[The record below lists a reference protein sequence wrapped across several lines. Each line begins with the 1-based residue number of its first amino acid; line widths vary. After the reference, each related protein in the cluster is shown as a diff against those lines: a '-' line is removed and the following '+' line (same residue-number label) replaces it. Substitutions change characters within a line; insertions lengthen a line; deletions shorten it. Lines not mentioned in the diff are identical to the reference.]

1 MGTRTVI
8 VGTCCVLLLLSGC
21 AHGTSGPPEPPGG
34 SMSTEPAG
42 SPSPEPSHLSL
53 PPGSPTSSAKEPGN
67 LTLSGQVEPGVEAG
81 CLIMKTGGKTYL
93 LLGGDPAVVRA
104 GAQVRVTGRL
114 VTNIRTYCMQG
125 TPFQV
130 SEAHPA

>member
-1 MGTRTVI
+1 
-8 VGTCCVLLLLSGC
+8 
-21 AHGTSGPPEPPGG
+21 
-34 SMSTEPAG
+34 MSTEPTGG
-42 SPSPEPSHLSL
+42 SPSPEPSQVSL
-53 PPGSPTSSAKEPGN
+53 PPASPTKEPGN
-67 LTLSGQVEPGVEAG
+67 LTLTGQVEPGVEAG

-93 LLGGDPAVVRA
+93 LLGGDPTVVRA

-114 VTNIRTYCMQG
+114 VTDIRTYCMQG